1 MIELLIALGVAAAI
15 GTALRYITHLR
26 RGALR
31 INRGARDS
39 FFRLADEALASE
51 NITSSELDMLDFM
64 ARNLMSRS
72 TQLMVLK
79 EYYKLQT
86 EEIKKNEGE
95 VPVEFDHL
103 TEERKTWW
111 GRIYFFWLLAVGSQG
126 SLLALATVDIL
137 FTHFDIERRIGLEA
151 ADRRAER
158 VVYQLS
164 HAHGH

>member
-1 MIELLIALGVAAAI
+1 
-15 GTALRYITHLR
+15 
-26 RGALR
+26 
-31 INRGARDS
+31 
-39 FFRLADEALASE
+39 
-51 NITSSELDMLDFM
+51 
-64 ARNLMSRS
+64 
-72 TQLMVLK
+72 MVLK

-86 EEIKKNEGE
+86 EEIRKNEGE